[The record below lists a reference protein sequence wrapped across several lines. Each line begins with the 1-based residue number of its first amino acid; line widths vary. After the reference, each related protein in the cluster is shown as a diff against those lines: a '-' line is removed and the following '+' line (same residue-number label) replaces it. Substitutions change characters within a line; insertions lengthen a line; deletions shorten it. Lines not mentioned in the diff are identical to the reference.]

1 VSIATRKGDTGS
13 TSLLYGQRVPKD
25 HPQIEAVGAFDELN
39 VEVGAARMAAT
50 GARVRRL
57 LLEVQGCLVA
67 LMGEVSCAERDAG
80 RHAKS
85 TFARLKESDLARLD
99 EEIGRLESKSLRVD
113 GWATP
118 GANAVSLA
126 FDRARVAARMAE
138 RRLCALSPRGRRV
151 RPLLVQWTNR
161 LSDLLWLLAR
171 AAEPQARHGGA

>member
-1 VSIATRKGDTGS
+1 MSIATRKGDTGS
-13 TSLLYGQRVPKD
+13 TSLLYGQRVRKD
-25 HPQIEAVGAFDELN
+25 DPQIEAVGAFDELN
-39 VEVGAARMAAT
+39 VEVGAARLAA

-171 AAEPQARHGGA
+171 AAEPQARRGGA